1 MADEK
6 ITAIVDIEDGAIAKA
21 KTLRQNF
28 RYLEDKVT
36 AYSTT
41 ISNKESLSSKGN
53 ANGYCPL
60 DSTTKIPYKY
70 FPDALFTTIS
80 EASPIGIICM
90 WGTADIPNGFIPM
103 IGQTDLSNY
112 PKLQELGYSALPDTR
127 DRVPQGSSTAFKL
140 IEAGLPNITG
150 KIGKIDSWSL
160 LAEGAFTLGD
170 GHTDHSRGT
179 ENYKKYYYNFDASLS
194 NRIYGNNETVQ
205 PPAWTTV
212 FIIKYQ

>member
-1 MADEK
+1 
-6 ITAIVDIEDGAIAKA
+6 
-21 KTLRQNF
+21 
-28 RYLEDKVT
+28 
-36 AYSTT
+36 
-41 ISNKESLSSKGN
+41 
-53 ANGYCPL
+53 
-60 DSTTKIPYKY
+60 
-70 FPDALFTTIS
+70 
-80 EASPIGIICM
+80 M

-150 KIGKIDSWSL
+150 QARGGTSGGGETMG
-160 LAEGAFTLGD
+160 EGALWND
-170 GHTDHSRGT
+170 GTNGGRYTGEGSST
-179 ENYKKYYYNFDASLS
+179 KYYTLHIDASLS
-194 NRIYGNNETVQ
+194 SSIYGNSETVQ